1 MVVQHGAW
9 DDAGIVPAAA
19 RTLAFHR
26 RRDDR
31 VLTGVAG
38 GFAATHGVD
47 PFVLRAAVV
56 VLSVAG
62 GVGVMLYAFAL
73 VFAGRPLPD
82 EAEHPPAP
90 VDMRRNLAVGCITGG
105 LLLFARAVGLW
116 PGDALM
122 MPIVGIAAGFAV
134 VGASSVNPAE
144 LRRTPW
150 GPIPAMRVSRLVSGR
165 HAKARMVLGTIF
177 IISGLVAFG
186 SRGGLLAGLR
196 SGALGAVLAL
206 AGVALAFGPWL
217 AHMGQQLSVERRE
230 RIRSEERAA
239 MAAHLHDSVLQTL
252 ALIQRNAQDPRRT
265 VILARRQE
273 RELRDWLYGS
283 RLRGGG
289 TLQRAMSGMAEEI
302 EDLHEVK
309 VELVV
314 VGDRA
319 ADDLTETLVAAT
331 REAAV
336 NAAKHAGVDEVSVY
350 VEAGSDGLHSY
361 VRDRGKGFDPASV
374 PTDRR
379 GLAHSVRGRMSRA
392 GGTAE
397 IESTLGQGTEVRLFL
412 PLPSDPSPAL

>member
-1 MVVQHGAW
+1 MVGQLGPW

-38 GFAATHGVD
+38 GFAVTHGVD

-56 VLSVAG
+56 VLSMAG

-82 EAEHPPAP
+82 EAEHPAVP
-90 VDMRRNLAVGCITGG
+90 VDMRRNLAVGCVTGG

-144 LRRTPW
+144 LRRSPW
-150 GPIPAMRVSRLVSGR
+150 GPIPAVRVSRLVSGR
-165 HAKARMVLGTIF
+165 HATARMVLGTIF
-177 IISGLVAFG
+177 IISGLIAFG

-283 RLRGGG
+283 RLGGG
-289 TLQRAMSGMAEEI
+289 SLQRAMSAMAEEV

-314 VGDRA
+314 VGDRT
-319 ADDLTETLVAAT
+319 ADELTETLVAAT

-361 VRDRGKGFDPASV
+361 VRDRGKGFDPATV

-397 IESTLGQGTEVRLFL
+397 VESTLGQGTEVRLFL
-412 PLPSDPSPAL
+412 PIPSDPPHTL